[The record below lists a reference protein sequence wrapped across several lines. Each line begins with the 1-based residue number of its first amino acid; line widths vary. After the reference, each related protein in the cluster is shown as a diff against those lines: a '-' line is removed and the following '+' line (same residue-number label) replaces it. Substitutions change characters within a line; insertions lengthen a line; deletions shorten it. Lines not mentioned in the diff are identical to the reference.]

1 MATAG
6 ELTSEAATT
15 LFDETGVRWTETEL
29 IGYLNDAQ
37 KLVCLLKPIAYTLN
51 VPVQLVPGP
60 LQSIPAGG
68 TILVDVL
75 YNLGAGGATPG
86 RGITQIAR
94 KLMESYRPSWRS
106 DPAAG
111 EVKHFVFDERDPT
124 HFEVY
129 PSQPSPAHYIQI
141 SHAAV
146 PPDLEDPDD
155 DVLLSPVF
163 HVPMKFMVLSSAYT
177 KSSSSQDFGR
187 AASYM
192 AIAQQMI
199 TGRKVTASEIHPR
212 ETQERAAR

>member
-6 ELTSEAATT
+6 ELTSKAATT
-15 LFDETGVRWTETEL
+15 LFDETGVRWTEPEL

-37 KLVCLLKPIAYTLN
+37 KLVCLLKPTAYTLS

-68 TILVDVL
+68 TMLVDAL
-75 YNLGAGGATPG
+75 YNLGANGTTPG

-94 KLMESYRPSWRS
+94 KLMESYRPGWRADQAS
-106 DPAAG
+106 G

-129 PSQPSPAHYIQI
+129 PSQPTPAHYIQI

-146 PPDLEDPDD
+146 PPDLTDPDD
-155 DVLLSPVF
+155 DVLLSPVY
-163 HVPMKFMVLSSAYT
+163 HVPMGFMVLSSAYSKT
-177 KSSSSQDFGR
+177 SSSQDFAR
-187 AASYM
+187 AASYLAM
-192 AIAQQMI
+192 AQQMI
-199 TGRKVTASEIHPR
+199 TGRKVSAAEIHPR